1 MISSKSRL
9 QELQDE
15 KASLI
20 AELDA
25 LEQTSTSPSIVQ
37 RHSDYSSSQK
47 IAIFR
52 RLFRGRTD
60 VFPRRFES
68 RKSGKSGYSPV
79 CANEWKPGV
88 CLKPKAKCADCQHR
102 DYVPLTDSIIEQH
115 LRGKDAKGN
124 NFVIGVYPLLADEHC
139 HFLAVDFD
147 KKEFQNDA
155 SAFLDTCRRLNI
167 PAALERSRSGN
178 GAHIWIFFSEP
189 ITARDARQ
197 MSCHIL
203 TETME
208 QRPELGF
215 ESYDRFFPNQDTMP
229 AGGFGNLIALP
240 LQAEPRQNGNSIFL
254 NEDFIPW
261 PDQWAFLDKMP
272 TMSAREVSA
281 IANKAR
287 ETGRIIG
294 VKMPEDEDATPP
306 WEQPPSRK
314 IRSKKLNNGLKEP
327 LEIVIENQFYFKKSQ
342 LTPRLRTALLRL
354 AAFQNPEFYRTQ
366 AMRMPV
372 YNKPR
377 IISCAE
383 DFPEYIGLPRGC
395 ADELAELLISHKI
408 RYTVADKRNIGESHQ
423 FTFIG
428 KLRSEQEKALDC
440 LIKFDLGVLSAS
452 TAFGKTV
459 VAISLC
465 GYALD
470 TTFLEDGTIY
480 GHCYHNAI
488 AICCIRLCKVHTPL
502 SLLARRSVNTLILV
516 HRLQLVE
523 QWKAR
528 LQTFLGIPESQIG
541 IIGGGKHKPS
551 GVIDIAS
558 IQSLNKK
565 GVVDDLVGNYGMVI
579 ADECHHLS
587 AFSFETV
594 IRQCKCRYAL
604 GLSATLTRKD
614 GHHPIIFMQC
624 GPIRY
629 AVSDRRQAA
638 ERPFTHRVK
647 IRQSSVVLPDV
658 LSNQERIL
666 IHQLYDLLI
675 HHGGRNA
682 MIVSEVMNALR
693 RGRSP
698 VVLTERKEH
707 LAYLEEQFRPKVKNL
722 LVFRGG
728 MRKKALRELM
738 EKLAE
743 IPESEDRLLLATGR
757 FLGEGFDDSRLDTLF
772 LTMPISWK
780 GTLAQY
786 AGRLHRL
793 HDSKKEVVIY
803 DYVDMQIP
811 MLARMYSRR
820 CKGYEAIGYYID
832 QGDELFT
839 DGVTC

>member
-1 MISSKSRL
+1 MDNIEISSRKAWIKSRL

-15 KASLI
+15 KESLI
-20 AELDA
+20 SELDA

-88 CLKPKAKCADCQHR
+88 CLKPKVKCADCQHR

-139 HFLAVDFD
+139 RFLAVDFD

-189 ITARDARQ
+189 IPARDARQ
-197 MSCHIL
+197 IGCHIL

-240 LQAEPRQNGNSIFL
+240 LQAEPRQNGNSVFL

-261 PDQWAFLDKMP
+261 LDQWAFLDKMP

-287 ETGRIIG
+287 ETGRIVG
-294 VKMPEDEDATPP
+294 VKMPEYEDATPP
-306 WEQPPSRK
+306 WKQPPSRK
-314 IRSKKLNNGLKEP
+314 IKSKKLNNGLKEP

-428 KLRSEQEKALDC
+428 KLRSEQQKALDC

-459 VAISLC
+459 VAI
-465 GYALD
+465 
-470 TTFLEDGTIY
+470 
-480 GHCYHNAI
+480 
-488 AICCIRLCKVHTPL
+488 

-594 IRQCKCRYAL
+594 IRQCKCRYVL

-647 IRQSSVVLPDV
+647 IRQTNVILPEV

-675 HHGGRNA
+675 YHEGRNA
-682 MIVSEVMNALR
+682 MIISEVLDALR

-811 MLARMYSRR
+811 MLARMFSRR

-839 DGVTC
+839 YGVTC

>member
-1 MISSKSRL
+1 
-9 QELQDE
+9 
-15 KASLI
+15 
-20 AELDA
+20 
-25 LEQTSTSPSIVQ
+25 
-37 RHSDYSSSQK
+37 
-47 IAIFR
+47 
-52 RLFRGRTD
+52 
-60 VFPRRFES
+60 
-68 RKSGKSGYSPV
+68 
-79 CANEWKPGV
+79 
-88 CLKPKAKCADCQHR
+88 
-102 DYVPLTDSIIEQH
+102 
-115 LRGKDAKGN
+115 
-124 NFVIGVYPLLADEHC
+124 
-139 HFLAVDFD
+139 
-147 KKEFQNDA
+147 
-155 SAFLDTCRRLNI
+155 
-167 PAALERSRSGN
+167 
-178 GAHIWIFFSEP
+178 
-189 ITARDARQ
+189 
-197 MSCHIL
+197 
-203 TETME
+203 
-208 QRPELGF
+208 F

-459 VAISLC
+459 VAI
-465 GYALD
+465 
-470 TTFLEDGTIY
+470 
-480 GHCYHNAI
+480 
-488 AICCIRLCKVHTPL
+488 

>member
-1 MISSKSRL
+1 
-9 QELQDE
+9 
-15 KASLI
+15 
-20 AELDA
+20 
-25 LEQTSTSPSIVQ
+25 
-37 RHSDYSSSQK
+37 
-47 IAIFR
+47 
-52 RLFRGRTD
+52 
-60 VFPRRFES
+60 
-68 RKSGKSGYSPV
+68 
-79 CANEWKPGV
+79 
-88 CLKPKAKCADCQHR
+88 
-102 DYVPLTDSIIEQH
+102 
-115 LRGKDAKGN
+115 
-124 NFVIGVYPLLADEHC
+124 
-139 HFLAVDFD
+139 
-147 KKEFQNDA
+147 
-155 SAFLDTCRRLNI
+155 
-167 PAALERSRSGN
+167 
-178 GAHIWIFFSEP
+178 
-189 ITARDARQ
+189 
-197 MSCHIL
+197 
-203 TETME
+203 
-208 QRPELGF
+208 
-215 ESYDRFFPNQDTMP
+215 
-229 AGGFGNLIALP
+229 
-240 LQAEPRQNGNSIFL
+240 
-254 NEDFIPW
+254 
-261 PDQWAFLDKMP
+261 
-272 TMSAREVSA
+272 
-281 IANKAR
+281 
-287 ETGRIIG
+287 
-294 VKMPEDEDATPP
+294 
-306 WEQPPSRK
+306 
-314 IRSKKLNNGLKEP
+314 
-327 LEIVIENQFYFKKSQ
+327 
-342 LTPRLRTALLRL
+342 
-354 AAFQNPEFYRTQ
+354 
-366 AMRMPV
+366 
-372 YNKPR
+372 
-377 IISCAE
+377 
-383 DFPEYIGLPRGC
+383 
-395 ADELAELLISHKI
+395 
-408 RYTVADKRNIGESHQ
+408 
-423 FTFIG
+423 
-428 KLRSEQEKALDC
+428 
-440 LIKFDLGVLSAS
+440 
-452 TAFGKTV
+452 
-459 VAISLC
+459 
-465 GYALD
+465 
-470 TTFLEDGTIY
+470 
-480 GHCYHNAI
+480 
-488 AICCIRLCKVHTPL
+488 
-502 SLLARRSVNTLILV
+502 LARRSVNTLILV

>member
-1 MISSKSRL
+1 MTKIEINSRKAWIKSRL

-167 PAALERSRSGN
+167 PAALERSRSDN

-189 ITARDARQ
+189 ITVRDARQ

-459 VAISLC
+459 VAI
-465 GYALD
+465 
-470 TTFLEDGTIY
+470 
-480 GHCYHNAI
+480 
-488 AICCIRLCKVHTPL
+488 